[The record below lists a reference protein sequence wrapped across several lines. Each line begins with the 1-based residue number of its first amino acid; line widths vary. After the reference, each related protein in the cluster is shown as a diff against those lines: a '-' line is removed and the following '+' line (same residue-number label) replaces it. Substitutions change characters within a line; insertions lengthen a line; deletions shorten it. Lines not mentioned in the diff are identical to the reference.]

1 MDDQKLVKK
10 VQEMAFLLGFDFQA
24 DRLRPDLPSHLRSQS
39 HGRGPETTPQV
50 PTWKRG
56 KASRSFPGQPPK
68 HNAWQRYYKMAKG
81 FRGWAFWTS
90 GKIKVHFKMP
100 SRNSVASLPTLG
112 ADGCT
117 SEFSLFP
124 ETWWLREL
132 GHLQDECPHP
142 LQTLVRG
149 WQTEACG
156 SGVTAKVKRSRALR
170 PQVT

>member
-1 MDDQKLVKK
+1 MG
-10 VQEMAFLLGFDFQA
+10 FLLGFGFQG
-24 DRLRPDLPSHLRSQS
+24 DHRRPDCRTFL
-39 HGRGPETTPQV
+39 
-50 PTWKRG
+50 PTWGHRAMG
-56 KASRSFPGQPPK
+56 GDQRPLPK
-68 HNAWQRYYKMAKG
+68 CQLEEEEKLPDPSLGSLPEHNAWQRYYKMAKG

-117 SEFSLFP
+117 TECSLFP

-149 WQTEACG
+149 WQTEARG
-156 SGVTAKVKRSRALR
+156 SGVTAKVKS
-170 PQVT
+170 